1 LAHPVLWFRAG
12 GGTML
17 RRILNRNQDEL
28 LAENRRLLG
37 DLQQVLARFDAS
49 ADDQET
55 LKRSALQLDELFLLV
70 VAGEFNAGKS
80 AFINALLGSKI
91 LDEGVTPTTTHI
103 HVIRHGGAVTRTPIE
118 TALDVITAPVDL
130 LQDINI
136 VDTPGTNAIHREHE
150 AITREFVP
158 RSDMV
163 LFVTSADRPFT
174 ESERAFL
181 QGIRDWGKKVVIVLN
196 KIDILE
202 SPEEIDQIRGFIADN
217 ARSLLGFTPEIFP
230 VAARLALRAKTTGD
244 ASLLAQS
251 RFEALERYIADTL
264 DEKER
269 VRLKLLNPLGV
280 AEHLAKRYLEVT
292 DGRLNLLKEDFA
304 ALEDIERQMALFKE
318 DMQREFR
325 FRLSDVD
332 KILHEFENRGMS
344 FFDDTMRLV
353 RVMDLL
359 NKSKMKADFER
370 NVVADLPQLVD
381 RKVAEIID
389 WLVSSELRQWQAV
402 TEHLAKRR
410 QMHADRIVGQVGRS
424 FDYDRTRLLDSV
436 GRAAQRSVE
445 SYDREHEANRLADSV
460 QVAVA
465 GTALTEVGALGLG
478 AILTH
483 LAVTAAADF
492 TGILA
497 AGTIA
502 VMGLF
507 IIPNRR
513 AAAKKELRE
522 KIAAMREQLMSS
534 VTDQFDREIEG
545 SLRRIDEAIAPYT
558 RFVRSERDRLTAARE
573 ELNGVNQG
581 LVRVRSRVESL

>member
-1 LAHPVLWFRAG
+1 
-12 GGTML
+12 ML

-28 LAENRRLLG
+28 LAENRRLMA
-37 DLQQVLARFDAS
+37 DLQQALARFDAS

-80 AFINALLGSKI
+80 AFINALLGSKV
-91 LDEGVTPTTTHI
+91 LEEGVTPTTTRV
-103 HVIRHGGAVTRTPIE
+103 HVVKHGPAVERIPLE
-118 TALDVITAPVDL
+118 SNLDVITAPVEL

-181 QGIRDWGKKVVIVLN
+181 QGIRDWGKKIVVVVN
-196 KIDILE
+196 KVDILE
-202 SPEEIDQIRGFIADN
+202 TEQDVARVLEFVSEN
-217 ARSLLGFTPEIFP
+217 ARTLLGAEPQIFP
-230 VAARLALRAKTTGD
+230 VAARLALRAKESGD
-244 ASLLAQS
+244 SALLATS
-251 RFEALERYIADTL
+251 RFEALERYIVDTL

-280 AEHLAKRYLEVT
+280 AQHLAGRYTEIA
-292 DGRLNLLKEDFA
+292 DGRLGLLKEDFA
-304 ALEDIERQMALFKE
+304 ALEDIERQMSLYKE

-325 FRLSDVD
+325 FRLADVD
-332 KILHEFENRGMS
+332 VILHEFENRGMA
-344 FFDDTMRLV
+344 FFDDTMRIA
-353 RVMDLL
+353 RVFDLI
-359 NKSKMKADFER
+359 NKSKMKNDFER
-370 NVVADLPQLVD
+370 IVVADLPQRVE
-381 RKVAEIID
+381 RRVTEVID
-389 WLVSSELRQWQAV
+389 WLVNSDLRQWQAV

-410 QMHADRIVGQVGRS
+410 QAHADRIVGQVGRS
-424 FDYDRTRLLDSV
+424 FDFDRTRLLDSV

-445 SYDREHEANRLADSV
+445 TYDRERESSRLAESV
-460 QVAVA
+460 QTAVA
-465 GTALTEVGALGLG
+465 GTALAEIGALGLG

-483 LAVTAAADF
+483 IAVTAAADF

-497 AGTIA
+497 ASTVA
-502 VMGLF
+502 VLGLF

-513 AAAKKELRE
+513 HDAKKDLRE
-522 KIAAMREQLMSS
+522 KIATMRDQLMTSL
-534 VTDQFDREIEG
+534 TAQFDREVEG
-545 SLRRIDEAIAPYT
+545 SLRRIDESIGPYT
-558 RFVRSERDRLTAARE
+558 RFVRAERDRLSTARE
-573 ELNGVNQG
+573 ELGAASQG
-581 LVRVRSRVESL
+581 LARLRTRVEAL

>member
-1 LAHPVLWFRAG
+1 
-12 GGTML
+12 ML

-37 DLQQVLARFDAS
+37 DLQQALARFDA
-49 ADDQET
+49 AGEDQAT

-91 LDEGVTPTTTHI
+91 LEEGVTPTTTHV
-103 HVIRHGGAVTRTPIE
+103 HVIKYGAAVSRTPVE
-118 TALDVITAPVDL
+118 MALDVITAPLEL

-181 QGIRDWGKKVVIVLN
+181 QGIRDWGKKIVLIVN
-196 KIDILE
+196 KIDTVETPEDIERILGFVAE
-202 SPEEIDQIRGFIADN
+202 S
-217 ARSLLGFTPEIFP
+217 ARTLLGFAPEIFP
-230 VAARLALRAKTTGD
+230 VAARLALRGKTAGD
-244 ASLLAQS
+244 AALLAQS
-251 RFEALERYIADTL
+251 RFEALERYIVNTL

-269 VRLKLLNPLGV
+269 VRLKLMNPLGV
-280 AEHLAKRYLEVT
+280 AEHLSKRYLEIT
-292 DGRLNLLKEDFA
+292 DGRLGLLKEDFA
-304 ALEDIERQMALFKE
+304 AIEDIERQMAVFKE

-325 FRLSDVD
+325 FRLADVSNV
-332 KILHEFENRGMS
+332 LNEFENRGMS
-344 FFDDTMRLV
+344 FFDDTMRLA
-353 RVMDLL
+353 RVVDLM

-370 NVVADLPQLVD
+370 AVVADLPQRIEKRVT
-381 RKVAEIID
+381 EIID

-402 TEHLAKRR
+402 TEHLALRR
-410 QMHADRIVGQVGRS
+410 QKHADRIVGQVGRS
-424 FDYDRTRLLDSV
+424 FDFDRTRLLDSV
-436 GRAAQRSVE
+436 GRTAQRSVE
-445 SYDREHEANRLADSV
+445 TFDRERESNRLADSV
-460 QVAVA
+460 KMAVTT
-465 GTALTEVGALGLG
+465 TALAEVGALGLG
-478 AILTH
+478 VLLTH

-502 VMGLF
+502 VLGFF

-513 AAAKKELRE
+513 RDAKKELRE
-522 KIAAMREQLMSS
+522 KIESMRDQLMTSL
-534 VTDQFDREIEG
+534 TAQFDSEVEG
-545 SLRRIDEAIAPYT
+545 SMRRIDEAIGPYT
-558 RFVRSERDRLTAARE
+558 RFVRAERDHLNAARG
-573 ELNGVNQG
+573 ELDAVTQG
-581 LVRVRSRVESL
+581 LVGLRGRVESL

>member
-1 LAHPVLWFRAG
+1 
-12 GGTML
+12 ML

-28 LAENRRLLG
+28 LAEIRRLVA
-37 DLQQVLARFDAS
+37 DLQQALARFDAS
-49 ADDQET
+49 AEDQAT

-80 AFINALLGSKI
+80 AFINALLGSKV
-91 LDEGVTPTTTHI
+91 LEEGVTPTTTRI
-103 HVIRHGGAVTRTPIE
+103 HVLRHGPAVDTVHVE
-118 TALDVITAPVDL
+118 QALDIVTAPVEL
-130 LQDINI
+130 LRDINI

-158 RSDMV
+158 RSDLV

-181 QGIRDWGKKVVIVLN
+181 QGIRDWGKKTVVVVN

-202 SPEEIDQIRGFIADN
+202 SPADVESILGFIAEN
-217 ARSLLGFTPEIFP
+217 ARALLGFTPEIFP
-230 VAARLALRAKTTGD
+230 VASRLALRAKTSGD
-244 ASLLAQS
+244 AALLAQS
-251 RFEALERYIADTL
+251 RFEALEKFIVDTL

-269 VRLKLLNPLGV
+269 VRLKLLNPQGV
-280 AEHLAKRYLEVT
+280 AEHLAKRYLEIT
-292 DGRLNLLKEDFA
+292 DGRLTLLQEDFA
-304 ALEDIERQMALFKE
+304 AIEDIERQMALFKE

-332 KILHEFENRGMS
+332 KILHEFENRGMA
-344 FFDDTMRLV
+344 FFDDTMRLA
-353 RVMDLL
+353 RVFDLI

-370 NVVADLPQLVD
+370 LVVADLPQTTE

-402 TEHLAKRR
+402 MEHLARRR
-410 QMHADRIVGQVGRS
+410 QEHADRIVGQVGRN
-424 FDYDRTRLLDSV
+424 FDFDRTRLLDSV

-445 SYDREHEANRLADSV
+445 SFDKEREGSRLADSV

-465 GTALTEVGALGLG
+465 GTAMAELGAIGLG
-478 AILTH
+478 AVLTH
-483 LAVTAAADF
+483 IAVTAAADF

-502 VMGLF
+502 VMGFF

-513 AAAKKELRE
+513 HAAKRDLRE

-534 VTDQFDREIEG
+534 LTAQFDREIEG
-545 SLRRIDEAIAPYT
+545 SLRRIDESIAPYT
-558 RFVRSERDRLTAARE
+558 RFVRAERDHLNAARE
-573 ELNGVNQG
+573 ELAAVNQG
-581 LVRVRSRVESL
+581 LVRLRSRVESL

>member
-1 LAHPVLWFRAG
+1 
-12 GGTML
+12 ML
-17 RRILNRNQDEL
+17 RRILNKNQDEL
-28 LAENRRLLG
+28 LAENRRLVA
-37 DLQQVLARFDAS
+37 DLQQALARFDAS

-80 AFINALLGSKI
+80 AFINAILGSKI
-91 LDEGVTPTTTHI
+91 LEEGVTPTTTHV
-103 HVIRHGGAVTRTPIE
+103 HVIKHGGAVSRTPLAN
-118 TALDVITAPVDL
+118 ALDVITAPVEL

-174 ESERAFL
+174 ESERSFL
-181 QGIRDWGKKVVIVLN
+181 QGIRDWGKKIVIVVN

-202 SPEEIDQIRGFIADN
+202 TPEDIDRVLAFVAES
-217 ARSLLGFTPEIFP
+217 ARTLLGFTPEIFP
-230 VAARLALRAKTTGD
+230 VAARLALRGKTGGD
-244 ASLLAQS
+244 DALLAQS
-251 RFEALERYIADTL
+251 RFEALERYIVDTL

-269 VRLKLLNPLGV
+269 VRLKLMNPLGV
-280 AEHLAKRYLEVT
+280 AEHLSKRYLEVT
-292 DGRLNLLKEDFA
+292 DGRLGLLKEDFSA
-304 ALEDIERQMALFKE
+304 IEDIERQMTLFKE

-325 FRLSDVD
+325 FRLADVD
-332 KILHEFENRGMS
+332 NVLREFENRGIS
-344 FFDDTMRLV
+344 FFDETMRLA
-353 RVMDLL
+353 RVIDLM

-370 NVVADLPQLVD
+370 TVVADLPQRIDKRVS
-381 RKVAEIID
+381 EIID

-402 TEHLAKRR
+402 TEHLALRR
-410 QMHADRIVGQVGRS
+410 QQHADRIVGQVGRS
-424 FDYDRTRLLDSV
+424 FDFDRTRLLDSV

-445 SYDREHEANRLADSV
+445 TFDREGEANRLADSV
-460 QVAVA
+460 QMAVA
-465 GTALTEVGALGLG
+465 GTALAEVGAIGLG

-483 LAVTAAADF
+483 IAVTAAADF

-502 VMGLF
+502 VLGLF

-513 AAAKKELRE
+513 HDAKKNLTE
-522 KIAAMREQLMSS
+522 KIESMREQLMGSL
-534 VTDQFDREIEG
+534 TGQFEREVEG
-545 SLRRIDEAIAPYT
+545 SVHRIDEAIGPYT
-558 RFVRSERDRLTAARE
+558 RFVRSEREHLNAARE
-573 ELNGVNQG
+573 ELNAVTQG
-581 LVRVRSRVESL
+581 LIQLRSRVESL

>member
-1 LAHPVLWFRAG
+1 MLWFLPG

-17 RRILNRNQDEL
+17 RRILNQNQDEL
-28 LAENRRLLG
+28 LAENRRLLH

-103 HVIRHGGAVTRTPIE
+103 HVIKHGGAVARTPLE
-118 TALDVITAPVDL
+118 SALDVITAPVDL
-130 LQDINI
+130 LQDIHI
-136 VDTPGTNAIHREHE
+136 ADTPGTTAIHREHE

-202 SPEEIDQIRGFIADN
+202 SPEDVEQVRGFIADN
-217 ARSLLGFTPEIFP
+217 ARTLLGFTPEIFP
-230 VAARLALRAKTTGD
+230 VAARLALKAKSTGD
-244 ASLLAQS
+244 AALLAQS
-251 RFEALERYIADTL
+251 RFEALERFIVDTL

-280 AEHLAKRYLEVT
+280 AEHLASRYLEVT
-292 DGRLNLLKEDFA
+292 NGRLNLLKEDFA
-304 ALEDIERQMALFKE
+304 ALEDIERQMSLFKE

-353 RVMDLL
+353 RVIDLL

-370 NVVADLPQLVD
+370 TVVADLPQLVD

-445 SYDREHEANRLADSV
+445 TYNKEHEANRLADSL

-478 AILTH
+478 AVLTH

-513 AAAKKELRE
+513 AAAKKELRQ

-534 VTDQFDREIEG
+534 MTEQFDREIEG

-558 RFVRSERDRLTAARE
+558 RFVRAERDRLTAAHE
-573 ELNGVNQG
+573 ELNAVDQG
-581 LVRVRSRVESL
+581 LVRLRSRVESL

>member
-1 LAHPVLWFRAG
+1 
-12 GGTML
+12 ML

-28 LAENRRLLG
+28 LAENRRLLA
-37 DLQQVLARFDAS
+37 DLQQALARFDAS
-49 ADDQET
+49 AEDQET
-55 LKRSALQLDELFLLV
+55 VKRSALQLDELFLLV

-80 AFINALLGSKI
+80 AFINALLGSKV
-91 LDEGVTPTTTHI
+91 LEEGVTPTTTHV
-103 HVIRHGGAVTRTPIE
+103 HVIKYGGAVTSTPVE
-118 TALDVITAPVDL
+118 TALDVITAPVEL

-181 QGIRDWGKKVVIVLN
+181 QGIRDWGKKTVIVVN

-202 SPEEIDQIRGFIADN
+202 TPEDVERVLAFVADS
-217 ARSLLGFTPEIFP
+217 ARTLLGFTPEIFP
-230 VAARLALRAKTTGD
+230 VAARLALRGKMNDDPA
-244 ASLLAQS
+244 LFAQS
-251 RFEALERYIADTL
+251 RFEALETYIVDTL

-280 AEHLAKRYLEVT
+280 AEHLAKRYLEVA

-304 ALEDIERQMALFKE
+304 AIEDIERQMALFKE

-332 KILHEFENRGMS
+332 NVLRELENRGMS
-344 FFDDTMRLV
+344 FFDDTMRIA

-370 NVVADLPQLVD
+370 NVVADLPQRIERRVS
-381 RKVAEIID
+381 EIID
-389 WLVSSELRQWQAV
+389 WLVNSELRQWQAV
-402 TEHLAKRR
+402 TEHLALRR
-410 QMHADRIVGQVGRS
+410 QQHADRIVGQVGRS
-424 FDYDRTRLLDSV
+424 FDMDRSRLLESV

-445 SYDREHEANRLADSV
+445 AFDREGEANRLADSV
-460 QVAVA
+460 QMAVA
-465 GTALTEVGALGLG
+465 GTALAEVGAIGLG

-497 AGTIA
+497 ASTIA
-502 VMGLF
+502 VLGFF

-513 AAAKKELRE
+513 SAAKKDLSE
-522 KIAAMREQLMSS
+522 KIATMREQLMSS
-534 VTDQFDREIEG
+534 LTGQFDREIEG
-545 SLRRIDEAIAPYT
+545 SLRRIDEAIGPYT
-558 RFVRSERDRLTAARE
+558 RFVRSERDLLTQARE
-573 ELNGVNQG
+573 ELNTVNQG
-581 LVRVRSRVESL
+581 LMQLRSRVESL